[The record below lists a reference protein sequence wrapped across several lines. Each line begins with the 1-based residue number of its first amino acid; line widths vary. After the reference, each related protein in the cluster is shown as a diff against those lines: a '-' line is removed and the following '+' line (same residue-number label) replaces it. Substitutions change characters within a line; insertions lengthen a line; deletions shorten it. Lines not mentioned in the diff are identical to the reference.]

1 MKAEDFF
8 VLKYPRDKVKLE
20 NSKEQKSQKTG
31 LRKYLDS
38 DRILGALTT
47 TSYLVL
53 RRSESIQSGDIIRV
67 DFNPSRFEFKTTLSE
82 SFLGLNTITVSP
94 SEIGAQI
101 VIREASFGARMMP
114 FLIGAGFCLLALV
127 CMTSL
132 DRLAK
137 IKGYRGESAQEDND
151 AP

>member
-1 MKAEDFF
+1 VKQNLSRVCFENLKAEDFF

-53 RRSESIQSGDIIRV
+53 RRSESI
-67 DFNPSRFEFKTTLSE
+67 
-82 SFLGLNTITVSP
+82 
-94 SEIGAQI
+94 
-101 VIREASFGARMMP
+101 
-114 FLIGAGFCLLALV
+114 
-127 CMTSL
+127 
-132 DRLAK
+132 
-137 IKGYRGESAQEDND
+137 
-151 AP
+151 